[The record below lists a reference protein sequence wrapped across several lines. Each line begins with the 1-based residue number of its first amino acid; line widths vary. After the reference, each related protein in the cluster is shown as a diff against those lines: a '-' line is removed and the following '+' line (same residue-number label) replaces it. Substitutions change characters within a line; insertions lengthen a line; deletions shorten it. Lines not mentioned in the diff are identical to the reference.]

1 MTTVPAAKR
10 RRADVWQ
17 LAAVGLSLLAGLLLL
32 VLPIYSSS
40 TASSDSPEVTTT
52 HTLLEER
59 GSGVLLLL
67 AVPVLLTL
75 LPLYPKG
82 APRRWLGLAC
92 TVLLAVGSLLA
103 LASIG
108 LFYLPALVCA
118 IAATTS
124 AMTEPRQETQQETQ
138 QET

>member
-17 LAAVGLSLLAGLLLL
+17 LAALGLSLLAGLLLL
-32 VLPIYSSS
+32 VLPVYSSS
-40 TASSDSPEVTTT
+40 TASSGSPEVTTT
-52 HTLLEER
+52 RTLLEEE
-59 GSGVLLLL
+59 GSNVLLLL

-82 APRRWLGLAC
+82 VARRWVALVC
-92 TVLLAVGSLLA
+92 TVVLAVGSLLA

-118 IAATTS
+118 IAAATS
-124 AMTEPRQETQQETQ
+124 AMTAPRQE
-138 QET
+138 

>member
-1 MTTVPAAKR
+1 M
-10 RRADVWQ
+10 WQ
-17 LAAVGLSLLAGLLLL
+17 LAAVGLTLLGGLLLL
-32 VLPIYSSS
+32 VLPVYSST
-40 TASSDSPEVTTT
+40 TASSDSPEATTT
-52 HTLLEER
+52 RTLIEEE

-75 LPLYPKG
+75 LPLYPNG
-82 APRRWLGLAC
+82 RARRWVGLVC

-118 IAATTS
+118 IAATTA
-124 AMTEPRQETQQETQ
+124 AMTGPRREACSTH
-138 QET
+138 